1 MAEERG
7 TGTTRL
13 LFGMAL
19 ASGITS
25 VPSAAIVLAL
35 PTLHKQFDASLTELQ
50 WTVTGYLLAYSAFM
64 IAAGRLADVFGRK
77 KLLIIGTSVYAAA
90 SVVGALAD
98 SALMLIVSLI
108 VVGAGAA
115 VLTPGSLA
123 IVTNA
128 FRGGRRAMAVG
139 VWGAASAL
147 FSGFG
152 PALGGFFTDELSWRW
167 ILWFNVIIA
176 AGILFGVRGGE
187 ESRDETVSSRID
199 VTGLVLSVA
208 GLAAIVLALNEAPTW
223 ELTSPKVLGLLVG
236 GALLLA
242 AFAVVE
248 RRVREPLIDLAMFA
262 HRNVTGASVVVF
274 VLNFAFGAVLFF
286 IPLYLQEFLGY
297 DPLEA
302 GFLLLP
308 ASATMMIGMPLGA
321 RLFDRIGPLPPIV
334 GGMAISGVGMLL
346 LSGIDESTEY
356 SDLWFPLG
364 LEGLGLGVALT
375 PMNLAALNAM
385 PRRVHG
391 AVGGIL
397 AMLSGLGGTF
407 GVAVSGAVNE
417 SLQHDRTVS
426 NAADAGV
433 TISESTAT
441 TLDGLLSGTP
451 SATTALNSFPADQ
464 RATVTNAVHEA
475 FTSALGTTMLL
486 SFGVTVVGI
495 ILALLLIRREEMA
508 LEEEPVDDEAPAAVS
523 TPSGPIVSGV
533 PEPSPGMPLS
543 GLSMPFTGVS
553 PRP

>member
-1 MAEERG
+1 
-7 TGTTRL
+7 
-13 LFGMAL
+13 MAL

-25 VPSAAIVLAL
+25 VPNAAIVLAL

-77 KLLIIGTSVYAAA
+77 KLLVIGTCVYAGA

-98 SALMLIVSLI
+98 SALVLILSLI
-108 VVGAGAA
+108 VVGIGAA

-123 IVTNA
+123 IVTNG
-128 FRGGRRAMAVG
+128 FRGSRRAMAVG

-152 PALGGFFTDELSWRW
+152 PALGGFFTDEMSWRW

-187 ESRDETVSSRID
+187 ESRDETVSRRID
-199 VTGLVLSVA
+199 LTGLVLSVA

-223 ELTSPKVLGLLVG
+223 ELTSPKVIGLLVG
-236 GALLLA
+236 GGLLLA
-242 AFAVVE
+242 AFCVVE
-248 RRVREPLIDLAMFA
+248 RRVHQPLIDLAMFA
-262 HRNVTGASVVVF
+262 HRNVSGAAIVVF

-286 IPLYLQEFLGY
+286 IPLYLQEFLKY
-297 DPLEA
+297 DALEA

-321 RLFDRIGPLPPIV
+321 WLFNRVGPLPPIV
-334 GGMAISGVGMLL
+334 GGMAISAIGMLL
-346 LSGIDESTEY
+346 LSTIDTSTKYAE
-356 SDLWFPLG
+356 LWFPLG
-364 LEGLGLGVALT
+364 MEGLGLGVALT

-391 AVGGIL
+391 AVGAIL
-397 AMLSGLGGTF
+397 AMLSGVGATF

-417 SLQHDRTVS
+417 TLQHDRTVS
-426 NAADAGV
+426 EAADKGI
-433 TISESTAT
+433 TISDSTAT

-451 SATTALNSFPADQ
+451 SATAALDKFPVAQ
-464 RATVTNAVHEA
+464 RADLTDAVREA

-508 LEEEPVDDEAPAAVS
+508 DEVEPVDEDAPAKID
-523 TPSGPIVSGV
+523 TPAEPILAGV
-533 PEPSPGMPLS
+533 PEPSVGLPYT
-543 GLSMPFTGVS
+543 GLSPK
-553 PRP
+553 P

>member
-1 MAEERG
+1 MRTEVTPALAITGISRRKRGGSSSSGRPGLTPRNGGGPLATGCDVPSSLFESPPPQPARTSTSRRARTGTGRRTSGAGYAASILRPCRGPPTERLSTVPDVAGERG

-35 PTLHKQFDASLTELQ
+35 PTLHKEFDASLTELQ

-77 KLLIIGTSVYAAA
+77 RLLVIGTFVYAGA

-98 SALMLIVSLI
+98 SALMLIAALI
-108 VVGAGAA
+108 VVGIGAA

-152 PALGGFFTDELSWRW
+152 PALGGLFTDELSWRW

-187 ESRDETVSSRID
+187 ESRDETVSPRID
-199 VTGLVLSVA
+199 VAGLVLSVA

-242 AFAVVE
+242 AFCVVE
-248 RRVREPLIDLAMFA
+248 RRIREPLIDLAMFA
-262 HRNVTGASVVVF
+262 QRNVSGAAIVVF

-364 LEGLGLGVALT
+364 LEGLGLGVA
-375 PMNLAALNAM
+375 
-385 PRRVHG
+385 
-391 AVGGIL
+391 
-397 AMLSGLGGTF
+397 
-407 GVAVSGAVNE
+407 
-417 SLQHDRTVS
+417 
-426 NAADAGV
+426 
-433 TISESTAT
+433 
-441 TLDGLLSGTP
+441 
-451 SATTALNSFPADQ
+451 
-464 RATVTNAVHEA
+464 
-475 FTSALGTTMLL
+475 
-486 SFGVTVVGI
+486 
-495 ILALLLIRREEMA
+495 
-508 LEEEPVDDEAPAAVS
+508 
-523 TPSGPIVSGV
+523 
-533 PEPSPGMPLS
+533 
-543 GLSMPFTGVS
+543 
-553 PRP
+553 

>member
-1 MAEERG
+1 
-7 TGTTRL
+7 
-13 LFGMAL
+13 MAL

-25 VPSAAIVLAL
+25 VPNAAIVLAL

-64 IAAGRLADVFGRK
+64 IAAGRLADIFGRK
-77 KLLIIGTSVYAAA
+77 RLLVTGTLVYAGA
-90 SVVGALAD
+90 SVVGALAG
-98 SALMLIVSLI
+98 SALMLILSLI
-108 VVGAGAA
+108 VVGVGAA

-123 IVTNA
+123 IVTNG
-128 FRGGRRAMAVG
+128 FRGSRRAMAVG

-147 FSGFG
+147 FSGLG

-187 ESRDETVSSRID
+187 ESRDETVSRRID

-208 GLAAIVLALNEAPTW
+208 GLASIVLALNEAPTW
-223 ELTSPKVLGLLVG
+223 ALTSPKVIGLLVG

-242 AFAVVE
+242 AFCVVE
-248 RRVREPLIDLAMFA
+248 RRVHEPLINLTMFA
-262 HRNVTGASVVVF
+262 RRNVSGASIVVF

-286 IPLYLQEFLGY
+286 IPLYLQEYLKY
-297 DPLEA
+297 DALEA

-321 RLFDRIGPLPPIV
+321 KLFDKIGPLPPIV
-334 GGMAISGVGMLL
+334 GGMTISAIGMLL
-346 LSGIDESTEY
+346 LSRIDASTTY

-375 PMNLAALNAM
+375 PMNLAALNAL

-397 AMLSGLGGTF
+397 AMLSGVGATF

-417 SLQHDRTVS
+417 TIQRNDTVS
-426 NAADAGV
+426 NAADKGV
-433 TISESTAT
+433 TISDSTAT

-451 SATTALNSFPADQ
+451 SATKALDAFPPDQ
-464 RATVTNAVHEA
+464 RATVTDAVRDA
-475 FTSALGTTMLL
+475 FTAALGTTMLL
-486 SFGVTVVGI
+486 SFGVTVAGI
-495 ILALLLIRREEMA
+495 ILALALIRREEMA
-508 LEEEPVDDEAPAAVS
+508 VDEEPVDEDAPAKVA
-523 TPSGPIVSGV
+523 TPSEPILAGV
-533 PEPSPGMPLS
+533 PEPSL
-543 GLSMPFTGVS
+543 GLPYTGLG